1 MPAPY
6 HANLELILVDWI
18 GAHRDGDLERLA
30 ELLHED
36 VEQRWIDGKVYCANR
51 AALLAW
57 IEHRLTERPNQYL
70 IDAVEAIRGDDEHVV
85 LSVHGGHLDEVGG
98 EPVGGHIYEVFTVRG
113 GRIAAIRDFVE
124 RADALAAAG
133 LDPRAASSR

>member
-36 VEQRWIDGKVYCANR
+36 VEQRWIDGKVYC
-51 AALLAW
+51 
-57 IEHRLTERPNQYL
+57 
-70 IDAVEAIRGDDEHVV
+70 
-85 LSVHGGHLDEVGG
+85 
-98 EPVGGHIYEVFTVRG
+98 EVFTVRG